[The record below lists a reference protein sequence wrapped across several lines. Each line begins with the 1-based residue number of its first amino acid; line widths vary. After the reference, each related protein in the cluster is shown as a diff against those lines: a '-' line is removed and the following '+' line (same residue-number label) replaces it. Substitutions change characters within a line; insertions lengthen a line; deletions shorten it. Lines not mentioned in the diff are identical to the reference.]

1 MSIDGYLKEGVS
13 VDSQP
18 CFGSLVTISTIDG
31 DIGMIEREF
40 SLLVEKAVNNH
51 DRLQQ
56 ENAALKEAN
65 AWHVNHT
72 KDLHE
77 ENAELRDGLLVIK
90 QMIFS
95 MKVNSHTFSNENV
108 EEISKEGRAA
118 MLLIENLLNKND

>member
-65 AWHVNHT
+65 AWHVNRT
-72 KDLHE
+72 KELHE
-77 ENAELRDGLLVIK
+77 DNAELRESESDLVNEIEDLRGALSVLSDADNHSVSQVRTAMRKARLL
-90 QMIFS
+90 M
-95 MKVNSHTFSNENV
+95 
-108 EEISKEGRAA
+108 
-118 MLLIENLLNKND
+118 NK